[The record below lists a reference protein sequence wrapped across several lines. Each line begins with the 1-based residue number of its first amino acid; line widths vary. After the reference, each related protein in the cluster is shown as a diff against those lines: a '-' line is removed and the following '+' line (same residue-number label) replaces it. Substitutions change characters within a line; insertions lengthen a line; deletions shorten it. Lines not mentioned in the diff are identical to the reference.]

1 MVLPNKMEELSRRK
15 EVVMKSSR
23 NFLFAMLV
31 LFVLFCLLQ
40 INLPKKFVWSPT
52 FSHVDKQPLGCF
64 VFDSVLTQSLP
75 NGYHVTKKTFFQ
87 LDQEHA
93 KEKISVLMVVNQQDL
108 KQLDVKYLCNIARRG
123 GKVMVVASSSFDDGR
138 NADTVV
144 GDTVGGGKMEEVS
157 VSDDS
162 HENPFV
168 DELER
173 TFKVKIEDGMYFS
186 LRGILSGLRAHDNDM
201 YDTIYWN
208 NRETM
213 YAVQPYR
220 MFYNMVGGTLFVDSV
235 PKVKRLAYTLSTAG
249 YDYKYD
255 SLYVGDFTRFDTIV
269 DKKERIE
276 RIDTFAIKKVPAAV
290 SVPYGKGEVIFVS
303 SPLLF
308 TNYGMLEG
316 NTFVYIFRLMSYLAD
331 LPVYRTEAYVKTDAM
346 LVAEQ
351 SPFREFIKRPPLR
364 WALYLALLGVVLFM
378 IFTARRRQRV
388 IPIMS
393 KPANRS
399 LEFIQ
404 LIGTL
409 YYQRKDHVD
418 LVRKK
423 FKLFAEELRKTAGVD
438 ISDVN
443 TDDRE
448 YLLLAEKT
456 GMNCDRLKK
465 VIRQI
470 RLVLHSEDNISV
482 EEMRSLIDAM
492 DTIVRHAKN
501 G

>member
-1 MVLPNKMEELSRRK
+1 
-15 EVVMKSSR
+15 MKSSR

-40 INLPKKFVWSPT
+40 VNLPKKFVWSPT

-93 KEKISVLMVVNQQDL
+93 KEKISVLMVVDQQNL

-144 GDTVGGGKMEEVS
+144 
-157 VSDDS
+157 
-162 HENPFV
+162 V

-173 TFKVKIEDGMYFS
+173 TFNVRIEDGTYFS
-186 LRGILSGLRAHDNDM
+186 LRGILSGLKAHDNDM

-213 YAVQPYR
+213 YAAQSYR

-249 YDYKYD
+249 YDYRQD

-269 DKKERIE
+269 DEKERIE

-456 GMNCDRLKK
+456 GMNSDRLKK

-470 RLVLHSEDNISV
+470 RLVLHSEGNISV

>member
-1 MVLPNKMEELSRRK
+1 MVLQNKMEEVSRRK

-23 NFLFAMLV
+23 NFLLAMLV

-40 INLPKKFVWSPT
+40 VNLPKKFVWSPT

-87 LDQEHA
+87 LDQEYA
-93 KEKISVLMVVNQQDL
+93 KEKISVLMVVDQQNL

-144 GDTVGGGKMEEVS
+144 V
-157 VSDDS
+157 
-162 HENPFV
+162 N
-168 DELER
+168 ELER
-173 TFKVKIEDGMYFS
+173 TFKVKIEDGLYFS
-186 LRGILSGLRAHDNDM
+186 LRGILSGLKAHDNDM

-213 YAVQPYR
+213 YAAQSYR

-276 RIDTFAIKKVPAAV
+276 RIDTFAIKKIPAAV

-456 GMNCDRLKK
+456 GMNSDRLKK

-470 RLVLHSEDNISV
+470 RLVLHSEGNISV

>member
-1 MVLPNKMEELSRRK
+1 
-15 EVVMKSSR
+15 MKSSR

-40 INLPKKFVWSPT
+40 VNLPKKFVWSPT
-52 FSHVDKQPLGCF
+52 FSHVDKQPFGCF

-93 KEKISVLMVVNQQDL
+93 KEKISVLLVVDQQDL

-144 GDTVGGGKMEEVS
+144 
-157 VSDDS
+157 
-162 HENPFV
+162 V

-173 TFKVKIEDGMYFS
+173 TFKVRIEDGIYFS
-186 LRGILSGLRAHDNDM
+186 LRGILSGLKAHDNDM

-213 YAVQPYR
+213 YAAQSYR

-249 YDYKYD
+249 YDYKLD
-255 SLYVGDFTRFDTIV
+255 SLYVGDFTSFDTIV
-269 DKKERIE
+269 DEKERIE
-276 RIDTFAIKKVPAAV
+276 RIDTFAIKKVPTAV

-316 NTFVYIFRLMSYLAD
+316 NTSVYIFRLMSYLAD

-456 GMNCDRLKK
+456 GMNSDRLKK

-470 RLVLHSEDNISV
+470 RLVLHSEGNISV

>member
-1 MVLPNKMEELSRRK
+1 
-15 EVVMKSSR
+15 MKSSR

-40 INLPKKFVWSPT
+40 VNLPKKFVWSPT
-52 FSHVDKQPLGCF
+52 FSHVDKQPFGCF

-93 KEKISVLMVVNQQDL
+93 KEKISVLMVVDQQDL

-144 GDTVGGGKMEEVS
+144 
-157 VSDDS
+157 
-162 HENPFV
+162 V

-173 TFKVKIEDGMYFS
+173 TFKVRIEDGMYFS
-186 LRGILSGLRAHDNDM
+186 LRGILAGLKAHDNDM

-213 YAVQPYR
+213 YAAQPYK

-249 YDYKYD
+249 YDYRHD
-255 SLYVGDFTRFDTIV
+255 SLYVGDFTGFDTIV
-269 DKKERIE
+269 DEKERIE
-276 RIDTFAIKKVPAAV
+276 RIDTFAIKKVPTAV

-316 NTFVYIFRLMSYLAD
+316 NTSVYIFRLMSYLAD

-456 GMNCDRLKK
+456 GMNSDRLKK

-470 RLVLHSEDNISV
+470 RLVLHSEGNISV

>member
-40 INLPKKFVWSPT
+40 VNLPKKFVWSPT

-93 KEKISVLMVVNQQDL
+93 KEKISVLMVVDQQDL
-108 KQLDVKYLCNIARRG
+108 KRLDVKYLCNIARRG

-144 GDTVGGGKMEEVS
+144 
-157 VSDDS
+157 
-162 HENPFV
+162 V

-173 TFKVKIEDGMYFS
+173 TFKVKIEDGIYFS
-186 LRGILSGLRAHDNDM
+186 LRGILSGLKAHDNDM

-213 YAVQPYR
+213 YAAQPYR

-249 YDYKYD
+249 YDYKHD

-456 GMNCDRLKK
+456 GMNSDRLKK

-470 RLVLHSEDNISV
+470 RLALHSEGNISV

>member
-1 MVLPNKMEELSRRK
+1 
-15 EVVMKSSR
+15 MKSSR

-40 INLPKKFVWSPT
+40 VNLPKKFVWSPT

-93 KEKISVLMVVNQQDL
+93 KEKISVLMVVDQQDL

-144 GDTVGGGKMEEVS
+144 
-157 VSDDS
+157 
-162 HENPFV
+162 V

-173 TFKVKIEDGMYFS
+173 TFKVRIEDGIYFS
-186 LRGILSGLRAHDNDM
+186 LRGILAGLKAHDNDM

-213 YAVQPYR
+213 YAAQSYR

-276 RIDTFAIKKVPAAV
+276 RIDTFAIKKIPTAV

-316 NTFVYIFRLMSYLAD
+316 NTSVYIFRLMSYLAD

-456 GMNCDRLKK
+456 GMNSDRLKK

-470 RLVLHSEDNISV
+470 RLVLHSEGNISV

>member
-40 INLPKKFVWSPT
+40 VNLPKKFVWSPT
-52 FSHVDKQPLGCF
+52 FSHVDKQPFGCF

-93 KEKISVLMVVNQQDL
+93 KEKISVLMVVDQQNL

-144 GDTVGGGKMEEVS
+144 
-157 VSDDS
+157 
-162 HENPFV
+162 V

-173 TFKVKIEDGMYFS
+173 TFKVRIEDGTYFS
-186 LRGILSGLRAHDNDM
+186 LRGILAGLKAHDNDM

-213 YAVQPYR
+213 YAAQSYR

-249 YDYKYD
+249 YDYRHD
-255 SLYVGDFTRFDTIV
+255 SLYVGDFTSFDTIV
-269 DKKERIE
+269 DEKERIE
-276 RIDTFAIKKVPAAV
+276 RIDTFAIKKVPTAV

-456 GMNCDRLKK
+456 GMNSDRLKK

-470 RLVLHSEDNISV
+470 RLVLHSEGNISV

>member
-1 MVLPNKMEELSRRK
+1 
-15 EVVMKSSR
+15 MKSSR

-40 INLPKKFVWSPT
+40 VNLPKKFVWSPT
-52 FSHVDKQPLGCF
+52 FSHVDKQPFGCF

-93 KEKISVLMVVNQQDL
+93 KEKISVLMVVDQQDL
-108 KQLDVKYLCNIARRG
+108 KRLDVKYLCNIARRG

-138 NADTVV
+138 NTDTVV
-144 GDTVGGGKMEEVS
+144 
-157 VSDDS
+157 
-162 HENPFV
+162 V

-173 TFKVKIEDGMYFS
+173 TFKVKIEDGTYFS
-186 LRGILSGLRAHDNDM
+186 LRGILSGLKAHDNDM

-213 YAVQPYR
+213 YAAQSYR

-249 YDYKYD
+249 YDYRQD
-255 SLYVGDFTRFDTIV
+255 SLYVGDFTGFDTIV
-269 DKKERIE
+269 DEKERIE

-456 GMNCDRLKK
+456 GMNSDRLKK

-470 RLVLHSEDNISV
+470 RLVLHSEGNISV

>member
-1 MVLPNKMEELSRRK
+1 
-15 EVVMKSSR
+15 MKSSR

-40 INLPKKFVWSPT
+40 VNLPKKFVWSPT
-52 FSHVDKQPLGCF
+52 FSHVDKQPFGCF
-64 VFDSVLTQSLP
+64 VFDSILTQSLP

-93 KEKISVLMVVNQQDL
+93 KEKISVLMVVDQQDL

-138 NADTVV
+138 NADTAV
-144 GDTVGGGKMEEVS
+144 
-157 VSDDS
+157 
-162 HENPFV
+162 V

-173 TFKVKIEDGMYFS
+173 TFKVKIEDGIYFS
-186 LRGILSGLRAHDNDM
+186 LRGILSGLKAHDNDM

-213 YAVQPYR
+213 YAAQSYR

-276 RIDTFAIKKVPAAV
+276 RIDTFAIKKVPTAV

-456 GMNCDRLKK
+456 GMNSDRLKK

-470 RLVLHSEDNISV
+470 RLVLHSEGNISV

>member
-40 INLPKKFVWSPT
+40 VNLPKKFVWSPT

-93 KEKISVLMVVNQQDL
+93 KEKISVLMVVDQQDL
-108 KQLDVKYLCNIARRG
+108 KRLDVKYLCNIARRG

-144 GDTVGGGKMEEVS
+144 
-157 VSDDS
+157 
-162 HENPFV
+162 V

-173 TFKVKIEDGMYFS
+173 TFKVKIEDGIYFS
-186 LRGILSGLRAHDNDM
+186 LRGILSGLKAHDNDM

-213 YAVQPYR
+213 YAAQSYR

-249 YDYKYD
+249 YDYKHD

-276 RIDTFAIKKVPAAV
+276 RIDTFAIKKVPTAV

-388 IPIMS
+388 IPIIS

-470 RLVLHSEDNISV
+470 RLVLHSEGNISV

>member
-40 INLPKKFVWSPT
+40 VNLPKKFVWSPT

-93 KEKISVLMVVNQQDL
+93 KEKISVLMVVDQQDL

-144 GDTVGGGKMEEVS
+144 
-157 VSDDS
+157 
-162 HENPFV
+162 V

-173 TFKVKIEDGMYFS
+173 TFKVKIEDGLYFS
-186 LRGILSGLRAHDNDM
+186 LRGILAGLKAHDNDM

-213 YAVQPYR
+213 YAAQSYR

-249 YDYKYD
+249 YDYKHD

-269 DKKERIE
+269 DEKERIE
-276 RIDTFAIKKVPAAV
+276 RIDTFAIKKVPTAV

-316 NTFVYIFRLMSYLAD
+316 NTSVYIFRLMSYLAD

-409 YYQRKDHVD
+409 YYQRKNHVD

-456 GMNCDRLKK
+456 GMNSDRLKK

-470 RLVLHSEDNISV
+470 RLVLHSEGNISV

>member
-1 MVLPNKMEELSRRK
+1 
-15 EVVMKSSR
+15 MKSSR

-40 INLPKKFVWSPT
+40 VNLPKKFVWSPT
-52 FSHVDKQPLGCF
+52 FSHVDKQPFGCF

-93 KEKISVLMVVNQQDL
+93 KEKISVLMVVDQQDL

-144 GDTVGGGKMEEVS
+144 
-157 VSDDS
+157 
-162 HENPFV
+162 V

-173 TFKVKIEDGMYFS
+173 TFKVKIEDGIYFS

-213 YAVQPYR
+213 YAAQSYR

-249 YDYKYD
+249 YDYKHD

-276 RIDTFAIKKVPAAV
+276 RIDTSAIKKVPTAV

-316 NTFVYIFRLMSYLAD
+316 NTSVYIFRLMSYLAD

-364 WALYLALLGVVLFM
+364 WALYLTLLGVVLFM

-388 IPIMS
+388 IPIIS

-456 GMNCDRLKK
+456 GMNSDRLKK

-470 RLVLHSEDNISV
+470 RLVLHSEGNISV

>member
-1 MVLPNKMEELSRRK
+1 
-15 EVVMKSSR
+15 
-23 NFLFAMLV
+23 MLV

-40 INLPKKFVWSPT
+40 VNLPKKFVWSPT
-52 FSHVDKQPLGCF
+52 FSHVDKQPFGCF

-93 KEKISVLMVVNQQDL
+93 KEKISVLMVVDQQNL

-144 GDTVGGGKMEEVS
+144 
-157 VSDDS
+157 
-162 HENPFV
+162 V

-173 TFKVKIEDGMYFS
+173 TFKVRIEDGMYFS
-186 LRGILSGLRAHDNDM
+186 LRGILSGLKAHDNDM

-213 YAVQPYR
+213 YAAQSYR

-249 YDYKYD
+249 YDYRHD
-255 SLYVGDFTRFDTIV
+255 SLYVGDFTGFDTIV
-269 DKKERIE
+269 DEKERIE

-351 SPFREFIKRPPLR
+351 SPFREFIRRPPLR

-456 GMNCDRLKK
+456 GMNSDRLKK

-470 RLVLHSEDNISV
+470 RLVLHSEGNISV

>member
-1 MVLPNKMEELSRRK
+1 
-15 EVVMKSSR
+15 MKSSR

-40 INLPKKFVWSPT
+40 VNLPKKFVWSPT

-93 KEKISVLMVVNQQDL
+93 KEKISVLMVVDQQNL

-144 GDTVGGGKMEEVS
+144 
-157 VSDDS
+157 
-162 HENPFV
+162 V

-173 TFKVKIEDGMYFS
+173 TFKVKIEDGIYFS
-186 LRGILSGLRAHDNDM
+186 LRGILSGLKAHDNDM

-213 YAVQPYR
+213 YAAQSYR

-249 YDYKYD
+249 YDYKHD

-276 RIDTFAIKKVPAAV
+276 RIDTFAIKKVPTAV

-409 YYQRKDHVD
+409 YYQRKDHGD

-456 GMNCDRLKK
+456 GMNSDRLKK

-470 RLVLHSEDNISV
+470 RLVLHSEGNISV

>member
-1 MVLPNKMEELSRRK
+1 MVLQNKMEELSRRK

-40 INLPKKFVWSPT
+40 VNLPKKFVWSPT

-93 KEKISVLMVVNQQDL
+93 KEKISVLMVVDQQNL

-123 GKVMVVASSSFDDGR
+123 GKVMVVASSSFDDCR

-144 GDTVGGGKMEEVS
+144 
-157 VSDDS
+157 
-162 HENPFV
+162 V

-173 TFKVKIEDGMYFS
+173 TFKVKIEDGLYFS
-186 LRGILSGLRAHDNDM
+186 LRGILSGLKAHDNDM

-213 YAVQPYR
+213 YAAQSYR

-249 YDYKYD
+249 YDYRHD

-276 RIDTFAIKKVPAAV
+276 RIDTFAIKKVPTAV

-456 GMNCDRLKK
+456 GMNSDRLKK

-470 RLVLHSEDNISV
+470 RLVLHSEGNISV

>member
-1 MVLPNKMEELSRRK
+1 
-15 EVVMKSSR
+15 MKSSR

-40 INLPKKFVWSPT
+40 VNLPKKFVWSPT

-93 KEKISVLMVVNQQDL
+93 KEKISVLMVVDQQNL

-144 GDTVGGGKMEEVS
+144 
-157 VSDDS
+157 
-162 HENPFV
+162 V

-173 TFKVKIEDGMYFS
+173 TFKVRIEDGTYFS
-186 LRGILSGLRAHDNDM
+186 LRGILAGLKAHDNDM

-213 YAVQPYR
+213 YAAQSYR

-249 YDYKYD
+249 YDYRQD

-269 DKKERIE
+269 DEKERIE
-276 RIDTFAIKKVPAAV
+276 RIDTFAIKKVPTAV

-316 NTFVYIFRLMSYLAD
+316 NTSVYIFRLMSYLAD

-448 YLLLAEKT
+448 YQLLAEKT
-456 GMNCDRLKK
+456 GMNSDRLKK

-470 RLVLHSEDNISV
+470 RLVLHSEGNISV

>member
-1 MVLPNKMEELSRRK
+1 
-15 EVVMKSSR
+15 MKSSR

-40 INLPKKFVWSPT
+40 VNLPKKFVWSPT

-93 KEKISVLMVVNQQDL
+93 KEKISVLMVVDQQNL

-138 NADTVV
+138 NTDTVV
-144 GDTVGGGKMEEVS
+144 
-157 VSDDS
+157 
-162 HENPFV
+162 V

-173 TFKVKIEDGMYFS
+173 TFKVKIEDGTYFS
-186 LRGILSGLRAHDNDM
+186 LRGILAGLKAHDNDM

-213 YAVQPYR
+213 YAAQSYR

-249 YDYKYD
+249 YDYKHD
-255 SLYVGDFTRFDTIV
+255 SLYVGDFTSFDTIV
-269 DKKERIE
+269 DEKERIE
-276 RIDTFAIKKVPAAV
+276 RIDTFAIKKVPTAV

-316 NTFVYIFRLMSYLAD
+316 NTSVYIFRLMSYLAD

-448 YLLLAEKT
+448 YLFLAEKT
-456 GMNCDRLKK
+456 GMNSNRLKK

-470 RLVLHSEDNISV
+470 RLVLHSEGNISV

>member
-1 MVLPNKMEELSRRK
+1 
-15 EVVMKSSR
+15 MKSSR

-40 INLPKKFVWSPT
+40 VNLPKKFVWSPT

-93 KEKISVLMVVNQQDL
+93 KEKISVLMVVDQQNL

-144 GDTVGGGKMEEVS
+144 
-157 VSDDS
+157 
-162 HENPFV
+162 V

-173 TFKVKIEDGMYFS
+173 TFKVRIEDGTYFS
-186 LRGILSGLRAHDNDM
+186 LRGILAGLKAHDNDM

-213 YAVQPYR
+213 YAAQSYR

-249 YDYKYD
+249 YDYKHD
-255 SLYVGDFTRFDTIV
+255 SLYVGDFTSFDTIV
-269 DKKERIE
+269 DEKERIE
-276 RIDTFAIKKVPAAV
+276 RIDTFAIKKVPTAV

-316 NTFVYIFRLMSYLAD
+316 NTSVYIFRLMSYLAD

-448 YLLLAEKT
+448 YQLLAEKT
-456 GMNCDRLKK
+456 GMNSDRLKK

-470 RLVLHSEDNISV
+470 RLVLHSEGNISV

>member
-1 MVLPNKMEELSRRK
+1 
-15 EVVMKSSR
+15 MKSSR

-40 INLPKKFVWSPT
+40 VNLPKKFVWSPT
-52 FSHVDKQPLGCF
+52 FRHVDKQPLGCF

-93 KEKISVLMVVNQQDL
+93 KEKISVLMVVDQQNL

-144 GDTVGGGKMEEVS
+144 
-157 VSDDS
+157 
-162 HENPFV
+162 V

-173 TFKVKIEDGMYFS
+173 TFKVRIEDGIYFS
-186 LRGILSGLRAHDNDM
+186 LRGILSGLKAHDNDM

-213 YAVQPYR
+213 YAAQSYR

-249 YDYKYD
+249 YDYRLD
-255 SLYVGDFTRFDTIV
+255 SLYVGDFTGFDTIV
-269 DKKERIE
+269 DEKERIG
-276 RIDTFAIKKVPAAV
+276 RIDTFAIKKIPVAV

-316 NTFVYIFRLMSYLAD
+316 NTSVYIFRLMSYLAD

-448 YLLLAEKT
+448 YQLLAEKT
-456 GMNCDRLKK
+456 GMNSDRLKK

-470 RLVLHSEDNISV
+470 RLVLHSEGNISV

>member
-1 MVLPNKMEELSRRK
+1 
-15 EVVMKSSR
+15 
-23 NFLFAMLV
+23 MLA

-40 INLPKKFVWSPT
+40 VNLPKKFVWSPT
-52 FSHVDKQPLGCF
+52 FSHVDKQPFGCF

-93 KEKISVLMVVNQQDL
+93 KEKISVLMVVDQQNL

-144 GDTVGGGKMEEVS
+144 
-157 VSDDS
+157 
-162 HENPFV
+162 V

-173 TFKVKIEDGMYFS
+173 TFNVRIEDGTYFS
-186 LRGILSGLRAHDNDM
+186 LRGILAGLKAHDNDM

-213 YAVQPYR
+213 YAAQSYR

-249 YDYKYD
+249 YDYKHD
-255 SLYVGDFTRFDTIV
+255 SLYVGDFTGFDTIV
-269 DKKERIE
+269 DEKERIE
-276 RIDTFAIKKVPAAV
+276 RIDTFAIKKIPVAV

-456 GMNCDRLKK
+456 GMNSDRLKK

-470 RLVLHSEDNISV
+470 RLVLHSEGNISV
-482 EEMRSLIDAM
+482 EEMRSLIDSM

>member
-1 MVLPNKMEELSRRK
+1 
-15 EVVMKSSR
+15 
-23 NFLFAMLV
+23 MLV

-40 INLPKKFVWSPT
+40 VNLPKKFVWSPT

-93 KEKISVLMVVNQQDL
+93 KEKISVLMVVDQQNL

-123 GKVMVVASSSFDDGR
+123 GKVMVVASGSFDDGR

-144 GDTVGGGKMEEVS
+144 
-157 VSDDS
+157 
-162 HENPFV
+162 V

-173 TFKVKIEDGMYFS
+173 TFNVRIEDGIYFS
-186 LRGILSGLRAHDNDM
+186 LRGILSGLKAHDNDM

-213 YAVQPYR
+213 YAAQSYR

-249 YDYKYD
+249 YDYKHD

-269 DKKERIE
+269 DEKERIE
-276 RIDTFAIKKVPAAV
+276 RIDTFAIKKIPTAV

-448 YLLLAEKT
+448 YLFLAEKT
-456 GMNCDRLKK
+456 GMNSDRLKK

-470 RLVLHSEDNISV
+470 RLVLHSEGNISV

>member
-1 MVLPNKMEELSRRK
+1 
-15 EVVMKSSR
+15 MKSSR

-40 INLPKKFVWSPT
+40 VNLPKKFVWSPT
-52 FSHVDKQPLGCF
+52 FSHVDKQPFGCF

-93 KEKISVLMVVNQQDL
+93 KEKISVLMVVDQHNL

-123 GKVMVVASSSFDDGR
+123 GKVMVVASSSLDDGR

-144 GDTVGGGKMEEVS
+144 
-157 VSDDS
+157 
-162 HENPFV
+162 V

-173 TFKVKIEDGMYFS
+173 TFKVRIEDGIYFS
-186 LRGILSGLRAHDNDM
+186 LRGILSGLKAHDNDM

-213 YAVQPYR
+213 YAAQSYR

-249 YDYKYD
+249 YDYKLD
-255 SLYVGDFTRFDTIV
+255 SLYVGDFTGFDTIV
-269 DKKERIE
+269 DEKERIE
-276 RIDTFAIKKVPAAV
+276 RIDTFAIKKVPTAV

-316 NTFVYIFRLMSYLAD
+316 NTSVYIFRLMSYLAD

-388 IPIMS
+388 IPIIS

-456 GMNCDRLKK
+456 GMNSDRLKK

-470 RLVLHSEDNISV
+470 RLVLHSEGNISV

>member
-1 MVLPNKMEELSRRK
+1 
-15 EVVMKSSR
+15 MKSSR

-40 INLPKKFVWSPT
+40 VNLPKKFVWSPT

-93 KEKISVLMVVNQQDL
+93 KEKISVLMVVDQQNL

-123 GKVMVVASSSFDDGR
+123 GKVMVVASGSFDDGR

-144 GDTVGGGKMEEVS
+144 
-157 VSDDS
+157 
-162 HENPFV
+162 V

-173 TFKVKIEDGMYFS
+173 TFKVRIEDGTYFS
-186 LRGILSGLRAHDNDM
+186 LRGILSGLKAHDNDM

-213 YAVQPYR
+213 YAAQPYR

-269 DKKERIE
+269 GKKERIE

-331 LPVYRTEAYVKTDAM
+331 LPVYRTEAYAKTDAM

-438 ISDVN
+438 ISEVN
-443 TDDRE
+443 TDDSE

-456 GMNCDRLKK
+456 GMNSDRLKK

-470 RLVLHSEDNISV
+470 RLALHSEGNISV

>member
-1 MVLPNKMEELSRRK
+1 
-15 EVVMKSSR
+15 
-23 NFLFAMLV
+23 MLV

-40 INLPKKFVWSPT
+40 VNLPKKFVWSPT
-52 FSHVDKQPLGCF
+52 FSHVDKQPFGCF

-93 KEKISVLMVVNQQDL
+93 KEKISVLMVVDQQNL

-144 GDTVGGGKMEEVS
+144 
-157 VSDDS
+157 
-162 HENPFV
+162 V

-173 TFKVKIEDGMYFS
+173 TFKVRIEDGMYFS
-186 LRGILSGLRAHDNDM
+186 LRGILSGLKAHDNDM

-213 YAVQPYR
+213 YAAQSYR

-249 YDYKYD
+249 YDYRHD
-255 SLYVGDFTRFDTIV
+255 SLYVGDFTGFDTIV
-269 DKKERIE
+269 DEKERIE

-456 GMNCDRLKK
+456 GMNSDRLKK

-470 RLVLHSEDNISV
+470 RLVLHSEGNISV

>member
-1 MVLPNKMEELSRRK
+1 
-15 EVVMKSSR
+15 MKSSR

-40 INLPKKFVWSPT
+40 VNLPKKFVWSPT

-93 KEKISVLMVVNQQDL
+93 KEKISVLMVVDQQNL

-123 GKVMVVASSSFDDGR
+123 GKVMVVASSSFDNGR

-144 GDTVGGGKMEEVS
+144 
-157 VSDDS
+157 
-162 HENPFV
+162 V

-173 TFKVKIEDGMYFS
+173 TFKVKIEDGLYFS
-186 LRGILSGLRAHDNDM
+186 LRGILSGLKAHDNDM

-213 YAVQPYR
+213 YAAQSYR

-249 YDYKYD
+249 YDYKHD
-255 SLYVGDFTRFDTIV
+255 SLYVGDFTSFDTIV
-269 DKKERIE
+269 DEKERIE
-276 RIDTFAIKKVPAAV
+276 RIDTFAIKKIPTAV

-316 NTFVYIFRLMSYLAD
+316 NTSVYIFRLMSYLAD

-456 GMNCDRLKK
+456 GMNSDRLKK

-470 RLVLHSEDNISV
+470 RLVLHSEGNISV

>member
-1 MVLPNKMEELSRRK
+1 
-15 EVVMKSSR
+15 
-23 NFLFAMLV
+23 MLV

-40 INLPKKFVWSPT
+40 VNLPKKFVWSPT
-52 FSHVDKQPLGCF
+52 FSHVDKQPFGCF

-93 KEKISVLMVVNQQDL
+93 KEKISVLMVVDQQNL

-144 GDTVGGGKMEEVS
+144 
-157 VSDDS
+157 
-162 HENPFV
+162 V

-173 TFKVKIEDGMYFS
+173 TFNVRIEDGTYFS
-186 LRGILSGLRAHDNDM
+186 LRGILSGLKAHDNDM

-213 YAVQPYR
+213 YAAQSYR

-249 YDYKYD
+249 YDYRHD
-255 SLYVGDFTRFDTIV
+255 SLYVGDFTGFDTIV
-269 DKKERIE
+269 DEKERIE
-276 RIDTFAIKKVPAAV
+276 RIDTFAIKKIPVAV

-388 IPIMS
+388 IPIIS

-456 GMNCDRLKK
+456 GMNSDRLKK

-470 RLVLHSEDNISV
+470 RLVLHSEGNISV

>member
-40 INLPKKFVWSPT
+40 VNLPKKFVWSPT
-52 FSHVDKQPLGCF
+52 FSHVDKQPFGCF

-93 KEKISVLMVVNQQDL
+93 KEKISVLMVVDQQNL

-144 GDTVGGGKMEEVS
+144 
-157 VSDDS
+157 
-162 HENPFV
+162 V

-173 TFKVKIEDGMYFS
+173 TFKVRIEDGTYFS
-186 LRGILSGLRAHDNDM
+186 LRGILSGLKAHDNDM

-213 YAVQPYR
+213 YAAQSYR

-249 YDYKYD
+249 YDYRHD
-255 SLYVGDFTRFDTIV
+255 SLYVGDFTGFDTIV
-269 DKKERIE
+269 DEKERIE
-276 RIDTFAIKKVPAAV
+276 RIDTFAIKKIPVAV

-456 GMNCDRLKK
+456 GMNSDRLKK

-470 RLVLHSEDNISV
+470 RLVLHSEGNISV

>member
-1 MVLPNKMEELSRRK
+1 
-15 EVVMKSSR
+15 
-23 NFLFAMLV
+23 MLV

-40 INLPKKFVWSPT
+40 VNLPKKFVWSPT
-52 FSHVDKQPLGCF
+52 FSHVDKQPFGCF

-93 KEKISVLMVVNQQDL
+93 KEKISVLMVVDQQNL

-144 GDTVGGGKMEEVS
+144 
-157 VSDDS
+157 
-162 HENPFV
+162 V

-173 TFKVKIEDGMYFS
+173 TFKVRIEDGLYFS
-186 LRGILSGLRAHDNDM
+186 LRGILSGLKAHDNDM

-213 YAVQPYR
+213 YAAQPYR

-249 YDYKYD
+249 YDYKHD

-269 DKKERIE
+269 DEKERIE
-276 RIDTFAIKKVPAAV
+276 RIDTFAIKKIPAAV

-316 NTFVYIFRLMSYLAD
+316 NTSVYIFRLMSYLAD

-456 GMNCDRLKK
+456 GMNSDRLKK

-470 RLVLHSEDNISV
+470 RLVLHSEGNISV

>member
-1 MVLPNKMEELSRRK
+1 
-15 EVVMKSSR
+15 MKSSR

-40 INLPKKFVWSPT
+40 VNLPKKFVWSPT

-93 KEKISVLMVVNQQDL
+93 KEKISVLMVVDQQDL

-144 GDTVGGGKMEEVS
+144 
-157 VSDDS
+157 
-162 HENPFV
+162 V

-213 YAVQPYR
+213 YAAQPYR

-276 RIDTFAIKKVPAAV
+276 RIDTFAIKKIPVAV

-316 NTFVYIFRLMSYLAD
+316 NTSVYIFRLMSYLAD

-448 YLLLAEKT
+448 YQLLAEKT
-456 GMNCDRLKK
+456 GMNSDRLKK

-470 RLVLHSEDNISV
+470 RLVLHSEGNISV

>member
-1 MVLPNKMEELSRRK
+1 MVLQNKMEEFPRRK

-40 INLPKKFVWSPT
+40 VNLPKKFVWSPT

-64 VFDSVLTQSLP
+64 VFDSVLAQSLP

-144 GDTVGGGKMEEVS
+144 
-157 VSDDS
+157 
-162 HENPFV
+162 V

-173 TFKVKIEDGMYFS
+173 TFNVRIEDGTYFS
-186 LRGILSGLRAHDNDM
+186 LRGILAGLKAHDNDM

-213 YAVQPYR
+213 YAAQSYR

-249 YDYKYD
+249 YDYKHD

-316 NTFVYIFRLMSYLAD
+316 NTSVYIFRLMSYLAD

-456 GMNCDRLKK
+456 GMNSDRLKK

>member
-1 MVLPNKMEELSRRK
+1 
-15 EVVMKSSR
+15 MKSSR

-40 INLPKKFVWSPT
+40 VNLPKKFVWSPT

-93 KEKISVLMVVNQQDL
+93 KEKISVLMVVDQQDL

-123 GKVMVVASSSFDDGR
+123 GKVMVVASSSLDDGR

-144 GDTVGGGKMEEVS
+144 
-157 VSDDS
+157 
-162 HENPFV
+162 V

-173 TFKVKIEDGMYFS
+173 TFKVRIEDGLYFS
-186 LRGILSGLRAHDNDM
+186 LRGILAGLKAHDNDM

-213 YAVQPYR
+213 YAAQPYR

-276 RIDTFAIKKVPAAV
+276 RIDTFAIKKIPVAV

-316 NTFVYIFRLMSYLAD
+316 NTSVYIFRLMSYLAD

-364 WALYLALLGVVLFM
+364 WALYLALLGVALFM

-456 GMNCDRLKK
+456 GMNSDRLKK

-470 RLVLHSEDNISV
+470 RLVLHSEGNISV

>member
-23 NFLFAMLV
+23 NFLFVMLV

-40 INLPKKFVWSPT
+40 VNLPKKFVWSPT

-93 KEKISVLMVVNQQDL
+93 KEKISVLMVVDQQNL

-123 GKVMVVASSSFDDGR
+123 GKVMVVASSSLDDGR

-144 GDTVGGGKMEEVS
+144 
-157 VSDDS
+157 
-162 HENPFV
+162 V

-173 TFKVKIEDGMYFS
+173 TFNVRIEDGMYFS
-186 LRGILSGLRAHDNDM
+186 LRGILAGLKAHDNDM

-213 YAVQPYR
+213 YAAQSYR

-249 YDYKYD
+249 YDYRHD

-269 DKKERIE
+269 DEKERIE
-276 RIDTFAIKKVPAAV
+276 RIDTFAIKKVPVAV

-409 YYQRKDHVD
+409 YYQRKDHVN

-438 ISDVN
+438 ISEVN

-456 GMNCDRLKK
+456 GMNSDRLKK

-470 RLVLHSEDNISV
+470 RLVLHSEGNISV

>member
-1 MVLPNKMEELSRRK
+1 
-15 EVVMKSSR
+15 
-23 NFLFAMLV
+23 MLV

-40 INLPKKFVWSPT
+40 VNLPKKFVWSPT

-93 KEKISVLMVVNQQDL
+93 KEKISVLMVVDQQNL

-123 GKVMVVASSSFDDGR
+123 GKVMVVASGSFDDGR

-144 GDTVGGGKMEEVS
+144 
-157 VSDDS
+157 
-162 HENPFV
+162 V

-173 TFKVKIEDGMYFS
+173 TFKVRIEDGTYFS
-186 LRGILSGLRAHDNDM
+186 LRGILAGLKAHDNDM

-213 YAVQPYR
+213 YAAQPYR

-249 YDYKYD
+249 YDYKHD
-255 SLYVGDFTRFDTIV
+255 SLYVGDFTGFDTIV
-269 DKKERIE
+269 DEKERIE
-276 RIDTFAIKKVPAAV
+276 RIDTFAIKKVPVAV

-316 NTFVYIFRLMSYLAD
+316 NTSVYIFRLMSYLAD

-456 GMNCDRLKK
+456 GMNSDRLKK

-470 RLVLHSEDNISV
+470 RLVLHSEGNISV

>member
-1 MVLPNKMEELSRRK
+1 
-15 EVVMKSSR
+15 
-23 NFLFAMLV
+23 MLV

-40 INLPKKFVWSPT
+40 VNLPKKFVWSPT

-93 KEKISVLMVVNQQDL
+93 KEKISVLMVVDQHNL

-144 GDTVGGGKMEEVS
+144 
-157 VSDDS
+157 
-162 HENPFV
+162 V

-173 TFKVKIEDGMYFS
+173 TFKVRIEDGMYFS
-186 LRGILSGLRAHDNDM
+186 LRGILSGLKAHDNDM

-213 YAVQPYR
+213 YAAQSYR

-249 YDYKYD
+249 YDYKHD

-276 RIDTFAIKKVPAAV
+276 RIDTFAIKKIPVAV

-316 NTFVYIFRLMSYLAD
+316 NTSVYIFRLMSYLAD

-456 GMNCDRLKK
+456 GMNSDRLKK

-470 RLVLHSEDNISV
+470 RLVLHSEGNISV

>member
-40 INLPKKFVWSPT
+40 VNLPKKFVWSPT
-52 FSHVDKQPLGCF
+52 FSHVDKQPFGCF

-93 KEKISVLMVVNQQDL
+93 KEKISVLMVVDQQNL

-144 GDTVGGGKMEEVS
+144 
-157 VSDDS
+157 
-162 HENPFV
+162 V

-173 TFKVKIEDGMYFS
+173 TFNVRIEDGTYFS
-186 LRGILSGLRAHDNDM
+186 LRGILAGLKAHDNDM

-213 YAVQPYR
+213 YAAQSYR

-249 YDYKYD
+249 YDYKLD
-255 SLYVGDFTRFDTIV
+255 SLYVGDFTSFDTIV
-269 DKKERIE
+269 DEKERIE
-276 RIDTFAIKKVPAAV
+276 RIDTFAIKKVPTAV

-456 GMNCDRLKK
+456 GMNSDRLKK

-470 RLVLHSEDNISV
+470 RLVLHSEGNISV

>member
-1 MVLPNKMEELSRRK
+1 
-15 EVVMKSSR
+15 MKSSR

-40 INLPKKFVWSPT
+40 VNLPKKFVWSPT
-52 FSHVDKQPLGCF
+52 FSHVDKQPFGCF

-93 KEKISVLMVVNQQDL
+93 KEKISVLMVVDQQDL

-144 GDTVGGGKMEEVS
+144 
-157 VSDDS
+157 
-162 HENPFV
+162 V

-173 TFKVKIEDGMYFS
+173 TFKVKIEDGLYFS
-186 LRGILSGLRAHDNDM
+186 LRGILSGLKAHDNDM

-213 YAVQPYR
+213 YASQSYR

-235 PKVKRLAYTLSTAG
+235 QKVKRLAYTLSAAG
-249 YDYKYD
+249 YDYKLD

-269 DKKERIE
+269 DEKERIE
-276 RIDTFAIKKVPAAV
+276 RIDTFAIKKIPTAV

-316 NTFVYIFRLMSYLAD
+316 NTSVYIFRLMSYLAD

-404 LIGTL
+404 LIGTF

-456 GMNCDRLKK
+456 GMNSDRLKK

-470 RLVLHSEDNISV
+470 RLVLHSEGNISV

>member
-1 MVLPNKMEELSRRK
+1 
-15 EVVMKSSR
+15 MKSSR

-40 INLPKKFVWSPT
+40 VNLPKKFVWSPT
-52 FSHVDKQPLGCF
+52 FSHVDKQPFGCF

-93 KEKISVLMVVNQQDL
+93 KEKISVLMVVDQQDL

-144 GDTVGGGKMEEVS
+144 
-157 VSDDS
+157 
-162 HENPFV
+162 V

-173 TFKVKIEDGMYFS
+173 TFKVRIEDGMYFS
-186 LRGILSGLRAHDNDM
+186 LRGILAGLKAHDNDM

-213 YAVQPYR
+213 YAAQSYR

-235 PKVKRLAYTLSTAG
+235 PKVKRLAYTLSTTG
-249 YDYKYD
+249 YDYKLD
-255 SLYVGDFTRFDTIV
+255 SLYVGDFTGFDTIV
-269 DKKERIE
+269 DEKERIE
-276 RIDTFAIKKVPAAV
+276 RIDTFAIKKVPTAV

-316 NTFVYIFRLMSYLAD
+316 NTSVYIFRLMSYLAD

-456 GMNCDRLKK
+456 GMNSDRLKK

-470 RLVLHSEDNISV
+470 RLVLHSEGNISV

>member
-1 MVLPNKMEELSRRK
+1 
-15 EVVMKSSR
+15 
-23 NFLFAMLV
+23 MLV

-40 INLPKKFVWSPT
+40 VNLPKKFVWSPT
-52 FSHVDKQPLGCF
+52 FSHVDKQPFGCF

-93 KEKISVLMVVNQQDL
+93 KEKISVLMVVDQQNL

-144 GDTVGGGKMEEVS
+144 
-157 VSDDS
+157 
-162 HENPFV
+162 V

-173 TFKVKIEDGMYFS
+173 TFKVRIEDGTYFS
-186 LRGILSGLRAHDNDM
+186 LRGILAGLKAHDNDM

-213 YAVQPYR
+213 YAALSYR

-249 YDYKYD
+249 YDYKHD
-255 SLYVGDFTRFDTIV
+255 SLYVGDFTGFDTIV
-269 DKKERIE
+269 DEKERIE
-276 RIDTFAIKKVPAAV
+276 RIDTFAIKKVPTAV

-456 GMNCDRLKK
+456 GMNSDRLKK

-470 RLVLHSEDNISV
+470 RLVLHSEGNISV

>member
-1 MVLPNKMEELSRRK
+1 
-15 EVVMKSSR
+15 MKSSR

-40 INLPKKFVWSPT
+40 VNLPKKFVWSPT
-52 FSHVDKQPLGCF
+52 FSHVDKQPFGCF

-93 KEKISVLMVVNQQDL
+93 KEKISVLMVVDQQNL

-138 NADTVV
+138 NADMVV
-144 GDTVGGGKMEEVS
+144 
-157 VSDDS
+157 
-162 HENPFV
+162 V

-173 TFKVKIEDGMYFS
+173 TFKVKIEDGIYFS

-213 YAVQPYR
+213 YAAQSYR

-249 YDYKYD
+249 YDYKHD
-255 SLYVGDFTRFDTIV
+255 SLYVGDFTSFDTIV
-269 DKKERIE
+269 DEKERIE
-276 RIDTFAIKKVPAAV
+276 RIDTFAIKKVPTAV

-316 NTFVYIFRLMSYLAD
+316 NTSVYIFRLMSYLAD

-456 GMNCDRLKK
+456 GMNSDRLKK

-470 RLVLHSEDNISV
+470 RLVLHSEGNISV